1 MTMSG
6 IHTEAL
12 LNKQTKPQ
20 LVQPLLKTEATLGS
34 QISDLSK
41 KIKDTLAHLKM
52 LEADIAVVKTV
63 NDRLVERIV
72 KTERQCCENA
82 QYTRRD
88 TPEIAEVPSSIDKS
102 VLEETVHRIF
112 KRLVSKLTNG
122 MFKPVI
128 F

>member
-41 KIKDTLAHLKM
+41 KIKDTLTHLKM

-72 KTERQCCENA
+72 KIERQCCENA

-88 TPEIAEVPSSIDKS
+88 TPEIVGVPSSIDKS

-122 MFKPVI
+122 MFKTVI